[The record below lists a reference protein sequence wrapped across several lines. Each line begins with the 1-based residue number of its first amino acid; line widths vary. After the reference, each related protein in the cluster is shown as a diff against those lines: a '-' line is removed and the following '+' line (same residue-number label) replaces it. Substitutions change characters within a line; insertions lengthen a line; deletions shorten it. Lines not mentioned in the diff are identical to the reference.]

1 MCTTTTCAG
10 IISCSKYS
18 SSCTTTDV
26 VCSWA
31 NPYSVWIAASCRS
44 EIVLWM
50 VENFSDKLVYL
61 LLFVYEHFRLHV
73 HFGTII
79 FTSDTA

>member
-1 MCTTTTCAG
+1 MCTITTCAG
-10 IISCSKYS
+10 IVSCSIYS
-18 SSCTTTDV
+18 SSCAASDV

-44 EIVLWM
+44 EVVLWM

-61 LLFVYEHFRLHV
+61 LFEHQVVLPRVSGLLYSGRLF
-73 HFGTII
+73 
-79 FTSDTA
+79 